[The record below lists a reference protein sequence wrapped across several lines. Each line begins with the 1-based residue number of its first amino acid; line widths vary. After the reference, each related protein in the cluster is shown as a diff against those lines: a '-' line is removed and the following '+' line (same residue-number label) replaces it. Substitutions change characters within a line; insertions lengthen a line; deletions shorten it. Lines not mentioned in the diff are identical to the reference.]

1 MFVLVQDGLLC
12 RYNAAGG
19 HDCYGAGGVFVLC
32 VEIPEA
38 DQSSMEVEVEVVGKA
53 RSAVNDWAK
62 DIKLRSTIES
72 IDDSLWVDLICM
84 YIYIYICINMGEER
98 N

>member
-1 MFVLVQDGLLC
+1 
-12 RYNAAGG
+12 
-19 HDCYGAGGVFVLC
+19 
-32 VEIPEA
+32 
-38 DQSSMEVEVEVVGKA
+38 MEVEVEVVGKA